1 MPLDLWFVFLVL
13 IALPAMA
20 VRVAPEHHRFAV
32 FVGGK
37 YTGLKG
43 PGILVRMPGPGTKWL
58 RLRVGDRVEVISTN
72 VAKVGNFHL
81 PVTIES
87 RDAGTGMRIKAF
99 RGDNIVIGA
108 E

>member
-1 MPLDLWFVFLVL
+1 MDMWFVFLVL

-43 PGILVRMPGPGTKWL
+43 PGILVRMPALGTKWL
-58 RLRVGDRVEVISTN
+58 RLRVGDRVDVISTN
-72 VAKVGNFHL
+72 LAKVGNFHL
-81 PVTIES
+81 PVTRES
-87 RDAGTGMRIKAF
+87 GDAGTGMRIKGF
-99 RGDNIVIGA
+99 QGERIVIGA